1 MKGRA
6 KKMGM
11 RERPGWT
18 DTDKEDPKAGGF
30 HEALGSDEYKCGQQ
44 SPNGTE
50 THTSNNKA
58 LRSTNQPRP

>member
-18 DTDKEDPKAGGF
+18 DTDKEDPKAGSF
-30 HEALGSDEYKCGQQ
+30 HEALGSDEYKCAQQ

-50 THTSNNKA
+50 TYLK
-58 LRSTNQPRP
+58 Q